1 MLLWFPE
8 HVPRETVLEY
18 VQGFPRDS
26 FQQIVQ
32 DRVYSRYPTFNHVKV
47 YIDSNF
53 EEIDTTCAICYEPGE
68 YQLDC
73 GHIFHNVFLLFL
85 ILPFTCACMTMWT
98 CTPPPLLVLRLRS
111 TR

>member
-8 HVPRETVLEY
+8 HVPTETVLEY

-26 FQQIVQ
+26 FQQILQ

-73 GHIFHNVFLLFL
+73 GHIFHKRC
-85 ILPFTCACMTMWT
+85 IKKWKKTC
-98 CTPPPLLVLRLRS
+98 PLCRAPIAI
-111 TR
+111 